1 MKRFLL
7 FCSFFVALGMT
18 ACGGDDELP
27 MPPKPETPET
37 PQEPQEP
44 QQPGN
49 QEPEATTDFV
59 RGADISWYTEM
70 KADGKKFYSAEGT
83 AMECPELMR
92 SIGMNA
98 IRLRVWVNPERKG
111 VGAYSN
117 AEDVL
122 AKAKACH
129 AAGLNLMIDFHFSDW
144 WADPSRQDMP
154 LDWQGLTQ
162 EELRTKVADHVRSVL
177 SAIKQAGVPVAW
189 VQVGNETR
197 NGMLHPTGQLWDNN
211 GGGNLPDGWKHFTA
225 LYMAGYNAAKAVCPT
240 ALVMPHLNTA
250 SKVADNN
257 WWLDEFRKAGG
268 KMDALALSHY
278 PQADGTATTPEAV
291 NKQAL
296 LYIKQAAK
304 AYGVPVVV
312 SEFGVKTQADVTT
325 ATRLASDFMAGCK
338 EMGTDVCA
346 GVFYWEPEVWG
357 QWRPAS
363 YTSYF
368 DNWSAYDMGAFNA
381 AGRPTSVL
389 NSWAQ

>member
-1 MKRFLL
+1 MKKLL
-7 FCSFFVALGMT
+7 TLFASMALT
-18 ACGGDDELP
+18 ALAACGGDDEPHDSNLE
-27 MPPKPETPET
+27 PPKDPVESVS
-37 PQEPQEP
+37 
-44 QQPGN
+44 GF
-49 QEPEATTDFV
+49 A

-70 KADGKKFYSAEGT
+70 EADGRRFYNNKGEERT
-83 AMECPELMR
+83 CPALMKEL
-92 SIGMNA
+92 GMNA
-98 IRLRVWVNPERKG
+98 VRLRVWVNPE
-111 VGAYSN
+111 N
-117 AEDVL
+117 A
-122 AKAKACH
+122 ACH
-129 AAGLNLMIDFHFSDW
+129 FCNAADVVKKAVAAQEQGLDVMIDFHYSDL
-144 WADPSRQDMP
+144 WADPSRQETPKAWKDAS
-154 LDWQGLTQ
+154 LD
-162 EELRTKVADHVRSVL
+162 ELKDLVAEHTRSVL
-177 SAIKQAGVPVAW
+177 QQVVQAGVTPKW

-304 AYGVPVVV
+304 AYGVPVIV

-368 DNWSAYDMGAFNA
+368 DNWSAYDMGAFDA